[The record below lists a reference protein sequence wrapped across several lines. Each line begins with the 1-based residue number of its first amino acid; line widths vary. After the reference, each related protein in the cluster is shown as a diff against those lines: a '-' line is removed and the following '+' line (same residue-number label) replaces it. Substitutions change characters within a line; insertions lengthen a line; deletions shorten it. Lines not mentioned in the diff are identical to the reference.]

1 MFVCFVY
8 VLLGVNVPE
17 IPCIPMLRHLYLK
30 WVRLTKPQPF
40 KDFLCISL
48 RAFVMRNCAGK
59 RDSSCLKGMVEH
71 VGNLGLLKSWNSTF
85 WEQPLFDLWC
95 WTEISPCPVPC
106 LVLCASVGFLLCRD
120 MCGCVLI
127 HPWDNSWRSGQSA
140 LSFWPCCVQD
150 PQTLWSTFPW
160 WQAWLLP
167 GIWSTWN
174 WSVFHFL
181 EGLSS
186 TW

>member
-1 MFVCFVY
+1 MQRASSKEFLTNQGEELVFQVFPAFLRCHKAQKSFLLKARNLSCGGLVSSLLKMFVCFVY

-71 VGNLGLLKSWNSTF
+71 GGNLVLLKSWNSTF
-85 WEQPLFDLWC
+85 
-95 WTEISPCPVPC
+95 
-106 LVLCASVGFLLCRD
+106 
-120 MCGCVLI
+120 
-127 HPWDNSWRSGQSA
+127 
-140 LSFWPCCVQD
+140 
-150 PQTLWSTFPW
+150 
-160 WQAWLLP
+160 
-167 GIWSTWN
+167 
-174 WSVFHFL
+174 
-181 EGLSS
+181 
-186 TW
+186 